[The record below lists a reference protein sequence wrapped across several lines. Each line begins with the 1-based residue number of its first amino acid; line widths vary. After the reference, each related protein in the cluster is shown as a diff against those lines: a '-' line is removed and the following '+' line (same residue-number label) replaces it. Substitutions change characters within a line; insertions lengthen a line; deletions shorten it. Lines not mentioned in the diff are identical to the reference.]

1 MFGRTGGDR
10 RRVIASAVAA
20 LLLAGGTASIVV
32 ACSSQQT
39 PPEVHSASK
48 DAAQANQKGKVL
60 PKSKPKSIAIP
71 SIDVQ
76 SSLITLGLNKDKTV
90 EVPQM
95 GPDYD
100 KAGWYRYSPTPGQ
113 RGPAVVLGHIDS
125 AERGPSVFFK
135 LSDVTK
141 GETVKVTRTDGT
153 VAIFTV
159 DKIEQYPKSDFPTG
173 KVYGN
178 TQNAQL
184 RLITCGGK
192 FDESKDSYKDD
203 IVVYAH
209 LTGSHRA

>member
-1 MFGRTGGDR
+1 MFGRTGDDR

-20 LLLAGGTASIVV
+20 LLLAGGTASILV
-32 ACSSQQT
+32 ACSAQQA
-39 PPEVHSASK
+39 PEKVRSTSTN
-48 DAAQANQKGKVL
+48 AAPANQKGTVL

-76 SSLITLGLNKDKTV
+76 SSLITLGLNADKTV

-113 RGPAVVLGHIDS
+113 RGPAVILGHIDS
-125 AERGPSVFFK
+125 SERGPSVFFK

-141 GETVKVTRTDGT
+141 GQTVKVTRTDGT
-153 VAIFTV
+153 VAVFTV
-159 DKIEQYPKSDFPTG
+159 DKIEQYPKSDFPTD
-173 KVYGN
+173 KVYGD
-178 TQNAQL
+178 TPNAQL
-184 RLITCGGK
+184 RLITCGGE
-192 FDESKDSYKDD
+192 FDESEGSYDD
-203 IVVYAH
+203 DVVVYAH